1 MPVPMTLEI
10 TMEHAVTKPTRR
22 AGAAVLCEI
31 ASVLGATV
39 WIDDGIARVLWLIID
54 AADSTI

>member
-1 MPVPMTLEI
+1 
-10 TMEHAVTKPTRR
+10 MEHAVTKPTRR

-39 WIDDGIARVLWLIID
+39 WIEDGIARVLWLIID